1 MFIDLH
7 SHILHGVD
15 DGPES
20 FEMSMEMLRL
30 ACETGIRSLV
40 ATPHILDSFQNE
52 ELILSRFRK
61 LSKAAIEEKHP
72 VDVFLGTEINFQFGI
87 EEFLETSI
95 GTYRGMGL
103 YFLVETTMTHYPKR
117 FEETLFNIIQTGKIP
132 IFAHPERI
140 GPITGDIDLI
150 SRLVNMGM
158 LIQLNSGS
166 LLGIFGGRVNTFSW
180 ELMDRELVHF
190 IASDAHNTRR
200 RTFNL
205 DEVWEDV
212 CERYDEDTAERL
224 MYTNP
229 LKVLTSE
236 KVY

>member
-30 ACETGIRSLV
+30 ACDTGIRALV

-52 ELILSRFRK
+52 ELIISRFRK
-61 LSKAAIEEKHP
+61 LSKAAIEEKLP
-72 VDVFLGTEINFQFGI
+72 IDVFLGAEINFQFGI

-103 YFLVETTMTHYPKR
+103 YFLIETTMTHYPKH

-166 LLGIFGGRVNTFSW
+166 LLGIFGGKVNTFAW
-180 ELMDRELVHF
+180 ELVEKRLVHF
-190 IASDAHNTRR
+190 IASDAHSTRR

-205 DEVWEDV
+205 DKVWDEV
-212 CERYDEDTAERL
+212 CERYDEDTAEKL

-229 LKVLTSE
+229 LKVLAAE